1 MGHAKPLHSQ
11 QLDDQLCFA
20 VYSTMLGLN
29 KVYRRSLKPLS
40 LTYSQY
46 LVMLVLWERDG
57 VPVSAVCERL
67 FLDTATI
74 TPLLKR
80 LESEGLVL
88 RERSAQDERQVL
100 ISLTAEGKA
109 LKAKAA
115 DVPDCV
121 AAAMQRTSPQIAEIR
136 DALTSLRGSL
146 FDSSS

>member
-1 MGHAKPLHSQ
+1 MAPTNPRHSQ

-20 VYSTMLGLN
+20 IYSTMLGVN
-29 KVYRRSLKPLS
+29 KVYRRLLKPLS

-46 LVMLVLWERDG
+46 LVMLVLWEGDE
-57 VPVSAVCERL
+57 VPVSAICDRL

-80 LESEGLVL
+80 LEADGLVT
-88 RERSAQDERQVL
+88 RERSPQDERQVL
-100 ISLTAEGKA
+100 ISLTAKGRA

-115 DVPDCV
+115 DVPGCV
-121 AAAMQRTSPQIAEIR
+121 AAAMQRNGPQIAEIR